1 MLSAKQSTAERDSKA
16 KKKKKRALKP
26 ISVKVGSFSSADE
39 ALLWF

>member
-16 KKKKKRALKP
+16 KKKKRALEP